1 MLNAYM
7 SRFWVVGLV
16 AMVAA
21 GPIHAGETIAPFVMG
36 LAQASSS
43 DSEISA
49 FYRENAYE
57 AVWTDPQDD
66 DRARLTAL
74 LAAFDGSEMHAL
86 PRGEFSREDVIRR
99 LEAVQTEGDRARV
112 EFELSELFLE
122 YAHAVQSGVLD
133 RSALP
138 PGIERSPP
146 RRAADDLLQR
156 LSEEPAAKVMRSLP
170 PASTEYSHL
179 VRARARLT
187 DAISVGGWGPEVPD
201 GRYELGDTGP
211 GVIALRNRLV
221 AMGYLERTAKGTFE
235 PELKLAVEQF
245 QEEHGLVVDGVVG
258 GETLSELNRSA
269 VDRLG
274 QVVVAMERE
283 RWLNIDRGERHIWVN
298 LAEFRVRVIDD
309 GRETFSTRAVVGADK
324 NGQRSPE
331 FSDDMEHMIVNPS
344 WHVPRSIAINEYLP
358 QFRANPYSNG
368 HLTIYYKGEA
378 ISRGRINW
386 PAVTAGNWPF
396 QLKQPPSN
404 SNALGLVK
412 FMFPNRWNIYLH
424 DTPAKSLFDRNTRAF
439 SHGCIRLHRPFE
451 FAYTLLARQTD
462 DPRGLFESKLATG
475 QETRINLDQ
484 HVPVHLVY
492 RTAFTTPRG
501 EVRFVP
507 DIYGRDAAVLAALRS
522 AGVVIGDL
530 PS

>member
-1 MLNAYM
+1 
-7 SRFWVVGLV
+7 
-16 AMVAA
+16 MV
-21 GPIHAGETIAPFVMG
+21 
-36 LAQASSS
+36 SSS
-43 DSEISA
+43 TVSSVA
-49 FYRENAYE
+49 RRFPSS
-57 AVWTDPQDD
+57 TDRP
-66 DRARLTAL
+66 LTAWGKWL
-74 LAAFDGSEMHAL
+74 W
-86 PRGEFSREDVIRR
+86 RWN
-99 LEAVQTEGDRARV
+99 
-112 EFELSELFLE
+112 
-122 YAHAVQSGVLD
+122 
-133 RSALP
+133 
-138 PGIERSPP
+138 
-146 RRAADDLLQR
+146 
-156 LSEEPAAKVMRSLP
+156 AK
-170 PASTEYSHL
+170 A
-179 VRARARLT
+179 
-187 DAISVGGWGPEVPD
+187 
-201 GRYELGDTGP
+201 
-211 GVIALRNRLV
+211 
-221 AMGYLERTAKGTFE
+221 
-235 PELKLAVEQF
+235 
-245 QEEHGLVVDGVVG
+245 
-258 GETLSELNRSA
+258 
-269 VDRLG
+269 
-274 QVVVAMERE
+274 
-283 RWLNIDRGERHIWVN
+283 WLNIDRGERHIWVN

-475 QETRINLDQ
+475 RETRINLDQ